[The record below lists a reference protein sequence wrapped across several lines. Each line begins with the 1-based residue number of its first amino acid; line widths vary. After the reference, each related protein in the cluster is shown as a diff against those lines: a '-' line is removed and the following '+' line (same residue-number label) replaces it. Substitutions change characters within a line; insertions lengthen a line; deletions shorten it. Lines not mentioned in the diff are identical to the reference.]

1 MSHLITPD
9 QTWLLL
15 GFILAGA
22 TASIWLEQQSR
33 WGAKVGGPVLAL
45 GLAMLLSNARVLPVE
60 APVYDVVDDYLVP
73 MAIPL
78 LLLKADLR
86 RILRETGPTFAAFH
100 VATVGSVLGAF
111 LAAYLFHGTVTRIAD
126 VTGIMAAS
134 YIGGAVNFV
143 AVRNTYSVPSELSNP
158 LIVADNFIMAAFF
171 GVLIVLAGN
180 RWMRRRYPHPHSLA
194 GDATDTVEL
203 NARYWQPKE
212 ISLLD
217 IAQALAFAGVIAGI
231 AMTLNRALKAAMAPG
246 ILQSMIAN
254 PYVLITFLTVAATTL
269 GRAKTQRIRGA
280 EELGMFLLYLFF
292 FVLGVRADLLEVI
305 RNVPAL
311 FGVCLVIAFTNLAF
325 TLVVGRWLGMN
336 LEDLL
341 LSVNATLGGAPSAAA
356 MAISRGWSDLVL
368 PGLLVGI
375 WGYVIG
381 TTLGI
386 LVVESVRRLLP

>member
-1 MSHLITPD
+1 MSHLIAPD

-22 TASIWLEQQSR
+22 TASIWLEQRSR

-45 GLAMLLSNARVLPVE
+45 GIAMLLSNGRVLPID

-78 LLLKADLR
+78 LLLKANLR
-86 RILRETGPTFAAFH
+86 RILKETGPTFAAFH
-100 VATVGSVLGAF
+100 VAAAGSLIGAL
-111 LAAYLFHGTVTRIAD
+111 LAGSLFQGTVARIAE
-126 VTGIMAAS
+126 VSGIMAAS

-143 AVRNTYSVPSELSNP
+143 AVRNTYGVPSELSNP

-171 GVLIVLAGN
+171 AALIVLAGN
-180 RWMRRRYPHPHSLA
+180 RWMRRHFRHPHSIA
-194 GDATDTVEL
+194 GDTTDTVAL
-203 NARYWQPKE
+203 NAKYWRPKE

-217 IAQALAFAGVIAGI
+217 IAQAVAFAGVTAGI
-231 AMTLNRALKAAMAPG
+231 AITLTRALKTAIPPG
-246 ILQSMIAN
+246 VMQSMVAN
-254 PYVLITFLTVAATTL
+254 PYVLITFITVAATTV
-269 GRAKTQRIRGA
+269 GHAWTERIRGA

-292 FVLGVRADLLEVI
+292 FVLGVRADLIEVI

-311 FGVCLVIAFTNLAF
+311 FGVCLVIALTNLGF
-325 TLVVGRWLGMN
+325 TLVVGRCLGMN

-356 MAISRGWSDLVL
+356 MAISRGWSALVL

-386 LVVESVRRLLP
+386 AVAETLRQLLP